1 MIKSNK
7 VGSVLKVKVES
18 IEHLSGRKSRIDK
31 WQLMKLAITELQ
43 HKILELFLQKNYFSK
58 KIPYT
63 LDFLTINNILYNM
76 DFILTK

>member
-43 HKILELFLQKNYFSK
+43 HKILELSLQKNYFSK

-63 LDFLTINNILYNM
+63 LDFHTINNILYNI
-76 DFILTK
+76 DSILTK